1 MPDSFGRMVVLP
13 LLPAFMEQYPDI
25 ELDLTFEDRI
35 GDIIKEGADVGIGVM
50 LNHDSSLIARDFY
63 KVQPVVVASRDYV
76 KVHGAPKTLD
86 DLSKHNCIAYRSSKS
101 GRKQNWNFR
110 VNGEQIQV
118 VPHGNLTVN
127 NLSAA
132 VKAVEMGVG
141 IATVGIEQSS
151 QYIESGCFRR
161 VLKEYEVD
169 PIQVMIYYSSR
180 SYLPAK
186 TRLFID
192 HLVTNV
198 KETVVSDLDDAV
210 SDL

>member
-1 MPDSFGRMVVLP
+1 M
-13 LLPAFMEQYPDI
+13 
-25 ELDLTFEDRI
+25 
-35 GDIIKEGADVGIGVM
+35 GIGVM

-86 DLSKHNCIAYRSSKS
+86 DLSKHNCFAYRSSKS